1 MLTKAKQIVTD
12 MHTALGDAKLTEIEM
27 KAIFMEAL
35 EKNGVR
41 LDEEMAEL
49 CVDLEYGIWCELGDM
64 DDAELASEISVIIE
78 PKPACE

>member
-1 MLTKAKQIVTD
+1 MR
-12 MHTALGDAKLTEIEM
+12 TALSNANLTEIEM

-49 CVDLEYGIWCELGDM
+49 CEELEYGIWCELGDM
-64 DDAELASEISVIIE
+64 DDDELASEISVIIE
-78 PKPACE
+78 PKPNSD